1 MKSVT
6 MGRYYASNSV
16 IHRLDPRGKIV
27 LAILFIVSTF
37 LCKNVAAFAFLFV
50 GVLVLAAVS
59 RVPLKVILRSL
70 KGVTVVIAFAALL
83 NLFLTSTENA
93 HMLWEIGTWN
103 GRVYGITEEGI
114 IKAVC
119 MVVRIITLIIG
130 TTLLLTY
137 TMTPIELTDGLS
149 RLLWPLLKIRVPVD
163 LFAMMMSIALRF
175 IPTLSEDT
183 ERIMN
188 AQKARGANFSEGGLI
203 RKARA
208 LVPILIPLFVSS
220 FKRGEELAVA
230 MECRGYHS
238 GDDRTRLNELH
249 WKVRDT
255 VTFILFVALGAAVV
269 CINIFC
275 AGVPFLPTVL

>member
-6 MGRYYASNSV
+6 MGRYYASDSV
-16 IHRLDPRGKIV
+16 IHHLDPRGKIV
-27 LAILFIVSTF
+27 LSILFIVMTF
-37 LCKNVAAFAFLFV
+37 LCRNVASFAFMILC
-50 GVLVLAAVS
+50 VLALAVLS
-59 RVPLKVILRSL
+59 RVPLRVILRSL
-70 KGVTVVIAFAALL
+70 KGVTVVIAFAAIL

-93 HMLWEIGTWN
+93 HMLWQIGEWN
-103 GRVYGITEEGI
+103 GRVYGITQEGI

-119 MVVRIITLIIG
+119 MVIRIIVLIIG

-149 RLLWPLLKIRVPVD
+149 RLLWPLLKIHVPVD

-188 AQKARGANFSEGGLI
+188 AQKARGANFTEGGLI

-208 LVPILIPLFVSS
+208 LIPILIPLFVSS

-249 WKVRDT
+249 WKTRDT
-255 VTFILFVALGAAVV
+255 LALILFVICGAAVV
-269 CINIFC
+269 LINVVG
-275 AGVPFLPTVL
+275 AYVPFLPSIR